1 MRGALSVI
9 VDHRETS
16 RRTVKFRK
24 GPPKAKP
31 GRKDASVTTP
41 VYALSA
47 LECNKLIYRVSVRSE
62 NSLFRTAGYA
72 PEDREASVRLATLPK
87 ARPLFRSIAACSS
100 CPGIKLPLT
109 MNMIP
114 NIAPSMPVPSMPL
127 RP

>member
-47 LECNKLIYRVSVRSE
+47 FECNKSRRNKLTYRVSVGSE
-62 NSLFRTAGYA
+62 NSLFRTCRLCAGG
-72 PEDREASVRLATLPK
+72 T
-87 ARPLFRSIAACSS
+87 
-100 CPGIKLPLT
+100 
-109 MNMIP
+109 
-114 NIAPSMPVPSMPL
+114 
-127 RP
+127 